1 MIISFPLH
9 VSTGSISKRDV
20 KEGPFKPEDV
30 YITSGPK
37 EVDREIEVEYAVVH
51 TSADGNPL
59 VVPSEFLVDAT
70 EKKAAVIEQ
79 KLGGTVMEIRSKSS
93 PITDK
98 PTSGSTG
105 KSTALIV
112 GVAVAAV
119 LIAIIAA
126 VAICYFR
133 LETCTFLG

>member
-1 MIISFPLH
+1 M
-9 VSTGSISKRDV
+9 
-20 KEGPFKPEDV
+20 
-30 YITSGPK
+30 
-37 EVDREIEVEYAVVH
+37 EIEVEYAVVH

-79 KLGGTVMEIRSKSS
+79 KLGGTVMEIRSKST

-112 GVAVAAV
+112 GVVVAAV
-119 LIAIIAA
+119 LTAIIAA

-133 LETCTFLG
+133 LETCTFLR